1 MKLDF
6 KNVDKLS
13 LLGGVL
19 TLAGIAGKFITN
31 ASSKKA
37 QDKKLEEVVEKKVRE
52 IIKNQ

>member
-1 MKLDF
+1 MKFDF

-31 ASSKKA
+31 ASAKKA
-37 QDKKLEEVVEKKVRE
+37 QDKKLEEVVEKKVKE
-52 IIKNQ
+52 IMKNQ